1 MDMFITPIVIF
12 LIFVAP
18 LWLILHYRSKKQI
31 SQGLTDS
38 ESKAL
43 TQLIQQTETM
53 TQRISVLESI
63 LDDEQPEWRD
73 KHELK

>member
-43 TQLIQQTETM
+43 TQLIQQTEIM